1 MIYISYI
8 SSKRFVADR
17 YGDDMKNKLLIMIC
31 AAGLVQ
37 AAPGVAQESG
47 FTLTPSIGYYAF
59 DSDRALFSNPNDSYE
74 DDEAF
79 FSMGAGYRWNNP
91 WQLELV
97 YLAGDTETNVGEFNF
112 NHWRV
117 DGLYHIETDNNF
129 TPYWLVG
136 AGENTVEEFSA
147 EYDES
152 FVNYGFGV
160 KYAFNHAVSA
170 RTDIRGITSLDEEQ
184 TDVALTVGLQ
194 FLLGGSSAPA
204 APAAPLDIDNDGVA
218 DSVDS
223 CLSTPAGVEVDDNGC
238 ALDSDNDG
246 VADYKDSCLGTEAGA
261 KVDAKGCYIILSET
275 HKIELQVNFAN
286 NASVV
291 PAEYFS
297 EIKAVA
303 DFMTDYPATDVVFEG
318 YTDSRGSSDYNQT
331 LSEQRAEAVA
341 NVLVSNFS
349 VLASRVSAVGNGEAS
364 PVADNETAEGRSA
377 NRRVVA
383 VISATVQKRA
393 E

>member
-1 MIYISYI
+1 
-8 SSKRFVADR
+8 
-17 YGDDMKNKLLIMIC
+17 MKNKLLMIMC
-31 AAGLVQ
+31 AAGL
-37 AAPGVAQESG
+37 AQVPTAMAQNSG

-59 DSDRALFSNPNDSYE
+59 DDDRALSINPADTYE
-74 DDEAF
+74 DDETF
-79 FSMGAGYRWNNP
+79 FSIGAGYRWNNP

-97 YLAGDTETNVGEFNF
+97 YLEGDTETNAGDIDFDQ
-112 NHWRV
+112 WRI
-117 DGLYHIETDNNF
+117 DGLYHIETEGKL
-129 TPYWLVG
+129 TPYWLIG
-136 AGENTVEEFSA
+136 AGENTFEEFTA
-147 EYDES
+147 DRDES
-152 FVNYGFGV
+152 FVNYGLGF
-160 KYAFNHAVSA
+160 KYAFNDAVSA

-184 TDVALTVGLQ
+184 TDVALTLGLQ

-204 APAAPLDIDNDGVA
+204 APAAPLDADNDGVA

-341 NVLVSNFS
+341 NVLVSSFS